1 MPADVVRRVFA
12 GIRAAAAMGDPVGA
26 VGLSPRE
33 REILVSFARGMSYRE
48 IAEAREIKAVTVPN
62 SIYGIRQKLRVGS
75 MQGTGALGRAERTP
89 GRLCSGRLAV
99 CVLYSL
105 AGWGRSDQSRPAS
118 LPGQMSAIGWSGGA
132 VSRGRGVVLIK
143 QTIVRDAMIHWGR
156 E

>member
-1 MPADVVRRVFA
+1 MRGVFQGELLVPADVVRRVFA

-75 MQGTGALGRAERTP
+75 MQELVLWAVRNGLLDDYALE
-89 GRLCSGRLAV
+89 
-99 CVLYSL
+99 
-105 AGWGRSDQSRPAS
+105 D
-118 LPGQMSAIGWSGGA
+118 
-132 VSRGRGVVLIK
+132 
-143 QTIVRDAMIHWGR
+143 
-156 E
+156 